1 MAYILLGGDR
11 TMMQMEH
18 RLIQGQSQRLMLT
31 QKMQQALK
39 ILQYNAQELDLHV
52 QHELETN
59 PVLEHTASIPDNP
72 PPVVEN
78 STTQGHGAAS
88 FDDADYDLDAF
99 TSRWEKRIQEG
110 RDLSVNGDM
119 AAKRDYYE
127 NSITQDQSLSAKLMT
142 QLNLVF
148 ADTDQYIIGERI
160 IGEIDDRGYFSGS
173 LDEIALESNI
183 PLGEVERV
191 LYRIQRFEPLGIAA
205 QDLSECLLIQINSEF
220 PDEPELVTLVEHH
233 LDDLQ
238 HRQIPKIAKAMKTTP
253 ERVEELKN
261 LLATLNPWPGR
272 GYASEPTQY
281 IIPDLV
287 VEKEDGIYVVR
298 LSEEGSPKLAIN
310 DEYKALSKT
319 KEMVKEDK
327 SFLREKMESA
337 KWLIRNIEQRQQT
350 ILKIG
355 KAIIDVQREFLDKGV
370 DKIKPLTLQEIADV
384 VGVHEAT
391 VSRTTRGKYMQTP
404 QGLFELKYFF
414 STGLKT
420 ASGEDQSAKSVQL
433 QVKNI
438 IEGEDKLKP
447 LSDQKI
453 ADKLKAD
460 GLSIARRTITKYR
473 EALGIPSTTKR
484 RQY

>member
-1 MAYILLGGDR
+1 
-11 TMMQMEH
+11 MMQMEH
-18 RLIQGQSQRLMLT
+18 RLVQGQSQRLMLT
-31 QKMQQALK
+31 QKMQQALQ
-39 ILQYNAQELDLHV
+39 ILQYNAQDLELHI
-52 QHELETN
+52 QRELEAN
-59 PVLEHTASIPDNP
+59 PVLEQAAPPEIEGPTAEKPAT
-72 PPVVEN
+72 E
-78 STTQGHGAAS
+78 GHDTAN
-88 FDDADYDLDAF
+88 FDDAGYDLDSF

-110 RDLSVNGDM
+110 RDLSVNGDL

-127 NSITQDQSLSAKLMT
+127 NSITQDESLSSKLMT
-142 QLNLVF
+142 QLNLAF
-148 ADTDQYIIGERI
+148 GDTNDYAIGERI
-160 IGEIDDRGYFSGS
+160 VGDIDDRGYFTGS
-173 LDEIALESNI
+173 VAEIAGEAEVSAT
-183 PLGEVERV
+183 EVERI
-191 LYRIQRFEPLGIAA
+191 LYRIQRFEPLGIGAR
-205 QDLSECLLIQINSEF
+205 DLTECLLIQLQSEL
-220 PDEPELVTLVEHH
+220 PDEPELVDLVENH

-238 HRQIPKIAKAMKTTP
+238 HRQIPAIAKAMKTTP

-272 GYASEPTQY
+272 GYVSEPTQY

-287 VEKEDGIYVVR
+287 VEKEDGAYVVR
-298 LSEEGSPKLAIN
+298 LTEEGSPKLEIN
-310 DEYKALSKT
+310 DDYQALAKT
-319 KEMVKEDK
+319 KGMAKEEK
-327 SFLREKMESA
+327 SFLREKVESA

-391 VSRTTRGKYMQTP
+391 VSRTTRGKYIQTP

-414 STGLKT
+414 SPGLKT

-433 QVKNI
+433 QVKKI
-438 IEGEDKLKP
+438 VETEDKRKP

-460 GLSIARRTITKYR
+460 GLSIARRTVTKYR